1 VKVGI
6 KGPGDRIKWV
16 DIQDLPVTKELVKFK
31 KETADTIKRLSDELA
46 ETKQELKKTKLENVE
61 IVRGLLKR

>member
-1 VKVGI
+1 MKVGI
-6 KGPGDRIKWV
+6 KGAGDRIKWV

-31 KETADTIKRLSDELA
+31 KETEKTISELERELA